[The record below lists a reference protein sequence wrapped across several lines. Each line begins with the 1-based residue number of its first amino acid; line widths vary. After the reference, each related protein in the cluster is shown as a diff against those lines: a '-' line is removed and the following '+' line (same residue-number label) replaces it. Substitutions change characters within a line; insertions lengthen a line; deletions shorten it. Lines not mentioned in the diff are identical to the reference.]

1 MAMIRSGLLV
11 LATLLLSGASAIAQS
26 GNPCAGDIKTVCT
39 GIQPGD
45 SKIKSCIKAHLGGL
59 SEACT
64 DRLLTVAVT
73 EKICKGD
80 VAKLCAGVVA
90 GTGGIRTCIKSHIAE
105 VSDPCQDAMAGTAAG
120 KKILGGYR

>member
-1 MAMIRSGLLV
+1 MAKIRSALLAFTV
-11 LATLLLSGASAIAQS
+11 LLLSGYSAMAQS
-26 GNPCAGDIKTVCT
+26 GNPCAGDVKTLCT

-45 SKIKSCIKAHLGGL
+45 GKIKGCIKAHLAAL
-59 SEACT
+59 SPTCS

-73 EKICKGD
+73 DKVCKGD